1 MAAGVTTQEIIKML
15 LRRGHKITL
24 VAPSTYLAN
33 DSSLVPHGGQIRLKP
48 AFTAIPRRIARRSKF
63 ISMLVSTLGYISVF
77 NAAMKASRREEPFD
91 LIMSQHHTFHLAS
104 STSLLLSKILKVPL
118 VVKLHSIVPGSPAGN
133 RLEYIYCFFLS
144 KLNRV
149 ALSGA
154 ARVLTLSTEW
164 SKILT
169 NMVRLE
175 PSRVV
180 VFPSTVDLTSFHLCQ
195 YAKELRSRFGLDAKG
210 IVLFIASAFEDR
222 GLDVL
227 FKAMHTLKDKNIM
240 LLVVGP
246 YDEKY
251 TKLAQQLGVS
261 NKVVFLGE
269 VKHELIPSIIH
280 MADVC
285 VGPLIARSIWY
296 GDVPTKV
303 IEYMACGKPVI
314 AARGSVTKDL
324 IEDGISGVLVS
335 SKDEKE
341 IASAIGSLM
350 NNASLSKLIGEEARN
365 IITER
370 FSSERLAD
378 RLENILNGSML
389 PNQS

>member
-15 LRRGHKITL
+15 LQRGHKVTL
-24 VAPSTYLAN
+24 VAPSTYLASA
-33 DSSLVPHGGQIRLKP
+33 SSAVQHGNRIKLKP

-63 ISMLVSTLGYISVF
+63 ISMLISTIGYISVF
-77 NAAMKASRREEPFD
+77 NTAMKTSKREGPFN
-91 LIMSQHHTFHLAS
+91 LIISQHHAFHLAS
-104 STSLLLSKILKVPL
+104 STSLLLSKILRVPL
-118 VVKLHSIVPGSPAGN
+118 VVKLHGIVPGSPSGN
-133 RLEYIYCFFLS
+133 RLEYIYCSFLS

-154 ARVLTLSTEW
+154 ARVLPLSTEW
-164 SKILT
+164 SKVLT
-169 NMVRLE
+169 SMVRLE
-175 PSRVV
+175 PSRIV
-180 VFPSTVDLTSFHLCQ
+180 VFPSTVDLTSFRLCQ
-195 YAKELRSRFGLDAKG
+195 YAKELRNRLGLDDKG

-227 FKAMHTLKDKNIM
+227 LRAMRILKDKDVV

-251 TKLAQQLGVS
+251 AELAQRFGVS

-314 AARGSVTKDL
+314 AAKGSVTKDL

-335 SKDEKE
+335 SKNEEE
-341 IASAIGSLM
+341 IAAAIVSLM
-350 NNASLSKLIGEEARN
+350 DNASLSKLIGEEARN

-370 FSSERLAD
+370 FSNERLAD
-378 RLENILNGSML
+378 RLENILNDTML
-389 PNQS
+389 LNQS